1 MTMKK
6 LLFLLLGV
14 VLTLP
19 AIGCGSSS
27 SASGGNTNIQEQMD
41 DRNSAVIPLITRIR
55 RLPGMTVENGVPVFI
70 KTQNTAQRGQSNEPL
85 YVLDGQIIGN
95 SYRRVRDVVNAVDV
109 KSIKT
114 LSGAEASFYGS
125 QGANGVILITTKQ
138 GG

>member
-19 AIGCGSSS
+19 AVGCGSSS
-27 SASGGNTNIQEQMD
+27 SANGGNANLQETMD

-70 KTQNTAQRGQSNEPL
+70 KTQNTAQAGQSNEPL
-85 YVLDGQIIGN
+85 YVLDGQVIGN
-95 SYRRVRDVVNAVDV
+95 SYRRIRDVVNAVDV